1 MHIRTPVRIVLL
13 VLATALVA
21 ASCTYDYWLDF
32 GIGTPVFT
40 SGQYTVSVPYWMQN
54 SGSRQMDNAAIRIEV
69 TINGNVETREAWT
82 DSVSLVYGESYN
94 DMLDFVFVNPVT
106 SATAVVIGSRWDE
119 AVISY

>member
-69 TINGNVETREAWT
+69 TCDAGTLDAWT
-82 DSVSLVYGESYN
+82 DGVSLSYGESS
-94 DMLDFVFVNPVT
+94 DGTLDLVFGSTASNP
-106 SATAVVIGSRWDE
+106 TAVVIGSRWDE

>member
-32 GIGTPVFT
+32 GIFAPT
-40 SGQYTVSVPYWMQN
+40 YADNIVSVKYWMQN
-54 SGSRQMDNAAIRIEV
+54 YGSREMDNAAIRIEV
-69 TINGNVETREAWT
+69 TCDAGTLDAWT
-82 DSVSLVYGESYN
+82 DGVSLSYGESS
-94 DMLDFVFVNPVT
+94 DGTLDLVFGSTASNP
-106 SATAVVIGSRWDE
+106 TAVVIGSRWDE